1 MGIYKR
7 NGEMGRGRREK
18 WVDEGGTKC
27 KEAKVK
33 YGGMVATNGDGKGAV
48 IVE

>member
-18 WVDEGGTKC
+18 CGEEGGTKC

-33 YGGMVATNGDGKGAV
+33 
-48 IVE
+48 